1 MPVAE
6 QLSDLTVPYSLDAE
20 QAVLGSIITDSNLM
34 PVVSERL
41 SPDCFHVG
49 IHRDL
54 FAVMSHMFVSA
65 THIDVVTLMEQS
77 VRQGVFDSQEE
88 AKSYL
93 VRLAEAAISPSSVE
107 RYAEIV
113 EEKYLL
119 RQLIYASK
127 EIYELSAT
135 GSQDAQELLDFAEK
149 KIYDIRGGREIKGL
163 RSIKPV
169 VIETIQQLSK
179 LAAQED
185 NTGTGMSTSFSML
198 DKHIYGLNNSD
209 LVLIAARPGMG
220 KTSFVMNIAV
230 NVAKKYR
237 DKKIAV
243 FSLEMAREQIVSRLL
258 SSEAR
263 IASEKMRTGKIDRN
277 EWKSIAEAADVLSQL
292 EIYVDDTASISVGEM
307 KSKLRRMKN
316 LGLVIIDYLQLMST
330 GRRDGNRVNEVS
342 EITRNLKIMAKELNV
357 PVITLS
363 QLSRGPESRPDK
375 RPMLSDL
382 RESGSIEQDADIVL
396 FLYRN
401 SYYEKDDP
409 NPTLCECIIA
419 KNRHGSTGTAHIHW
433 EGQFTRFTDREF
445 IHAGKADSSR

>member
-1 MPVAE
+1 
-6 QLSDLTVPYSLDAE
+6 
-20 QAVLGSIITDSNLM
+20 
-34 PVVSERL
+34 
-41 SPDCFHVG
+41 
-49 IHRDL
+49 
-54 FAVMSHMFVSA
+54 
-65 THIDVVTLMEQS
+65 MEQS
-77 VRQGVFDSQEE
+77 VQGFSMSRRQKLF
-88 AKSYL
+88 

-127 EIYELSAT
+127 EIYELSAS

-292 EIYVDDTASISVGEM
+292 EIYVDDTASISVCEM
-307 KSKLRRMKN
+307 KSTLRSMKN
-316 LGLVIIDYLQLMST
+316 LGLVIIDYLQLLST

-382 RESGSIEQDADIVL
+382 RESGYI
-396 FLYRN
+396 
-401 SYYEKDDP
+401 
-409 NPTLCECIIA
+409 
-419 KNRHGSTGTAHIHW
+419 
-433 EGQFTRFTDREF
+433 
-445 IHAGKADSSR
+445 